1 MLPRTYVVELRE
13 KIRALTAEL
22 EELELSSTGGNN
34 DGDPDPATM
43 VRSAGL
49 IRFKESDESRFL
61 GPSSGITITRF
72 VMEMAK
78 QNTDSK
84 TIKEVVNDST
94 AEEIRRAFTQESQ
107 KPTSKVYPL
116 VSAVAAQELPPLELT
131 YMLVDIFMAKGVF
144 STIGKEVTLLVA
156 MLTGVDSAVYA
167 SDAV

>member
-13 KIRALTAEL
+13 KIRSLTAEL
-22 EELELSSTGGNN
+22 EALESLSSQSGTDSNDGRNN
-34 DGDPDPATM
+34 GDPDPATM

-78 QNTDSK
+78 RNTESK

-94 AEEIRRAFTQESQ
+94 AEEIRRVFTRESQ

-116 VSAVAAQELPPLELT
+116 VSAVAARDLPPLDLT
-131 YMLVDIFMAKGVF
+131 YTLVDIFMAKGVCVLCLVR
-144 STIGKEVTLLVA
+144 GLCCLLPC
-156 MLTGVDSAVYA
+156 
-167 SDAV
+167 